1 MGELVIQLQDFAPVL
16 VVIQVSSVTSLV
28 FRVTGEGTAPSHAP
42 VFMVHIV
49 TLEMESAAAE
59 LLTAVSVTLVGLAL
73 TVPRPVVMT
82 LGDQTVT
89 MLVCVSTVECVIRL
103 LAIAF
108 VHLGS
113 WVLTVN
119 MLVHQTALV
128 KIVFTHAVVPPR
140 HLSAVTHSV
149 APVSVNQVL
158 LDHAAQS
165 LALLA
170 HGV

>member
-1 MGELVIQLQDFAPVL
+1 MIQLQDFASVL
-16 VVIQVSSVTSLV
+16 VVIQVSSVASLV
-28 FRVTGEGTAPSHAP
+28 SRVTGEETAPSHAP
-42 VFMVHIV
+42 VLMVHIV
-49 TLEMESAAAE
+49 TLLMESAPAE
-59 LLTAVSVTLVGLAL
+59 LLTAVSVTLAGLAL
-73 TVPRPVVMT
+73 TVQRPVVMT
-82 LGDQTVT
+82 LGDQTVR

-113 WVLTVN
+113 WVLTVD

-128 KIVFTHAVVPPR
+128 KTVFTSAVVPPR
-140 HLSAVTHSV
+140 HLSAVTRSM